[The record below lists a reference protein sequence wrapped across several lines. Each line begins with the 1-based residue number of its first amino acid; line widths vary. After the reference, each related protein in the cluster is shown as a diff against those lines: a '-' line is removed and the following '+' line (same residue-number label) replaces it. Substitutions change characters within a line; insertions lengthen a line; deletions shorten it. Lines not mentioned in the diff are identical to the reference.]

1 LNKTNLTPIVK
12 EKINN
17 CLDQG
22 MTRKQEIFS
31 KVVEELGIPR
41 PAVRRI
47 ARELRNEMLEKVHVL
62 QSDVKVV

>member
-1 LNKTNLTPIVK
+1 
-12 EKINN
+12 
-17 CLDQG
+17 